1 MKKILHRAL
10 VSCPDGKATLLR
22 QRLLFSRWPS
32 AVTELELTPQQS
44 QQTEP
49 SVGRHLARLPG
60 SQLERQPG
68 VSAYPIHE
76 STEGNEAA
84 VGGVSTAGPKALL
97 DVFAD

>member
-1 MKKILHRAL
+1 M
-10 VSCPDGKATLLR
+10 
-22 QRLLFSRWPS
+22 SRWKSHSPQTAS
-32 AVTELELTPQQS
+32 PLQSVAKCTVTELELTPQQS